1 MVYRLDHAAG
11 SQGLGLHSAQSRCEC
26 FCLCLSRANC
36 IACSVSLVS
45 LNVFSQYGALVVSLA
60 EEEKDKPAGENK
72 DEGNTSGKSDEN
84 RMLKIDF
91 QLTLYYRA
99 LKFNKPY

>member
-1 MVYRLDHAAG
+1 MYHLDHAVG
-11 SQGLGLHSAQSRCEC
+11 SQGLGLHSARPRCEC

-36 IACSVSLVS
+36 ISSSVSLVS

-60 EEEKDKPAGENK
+60 EEEKDKPADENK
-72 DEGNTSGKSDEN
+72 DEGNTSGTSDEN
-84 RMLKIDF
+84 RMLKVDF

-99 LKFNKPY
+99 LKF